1 MGAADFQPG
10 DYVAHPMHGA
20 CRVVGVGDVSAAGET
35 FAALTLEPL
44 AHCRAVVRVPVSKLS
59 GACLRVVTAADA
71 QAMLATWEPPRG
83 KWNHVPVNVQRARR
97 IAHLRSF
104 RASTG

>member
-1 MGAADFQPG
+1 
-10 DYVAHPMHGA
+10 
-20 CRVVGVGDVSAAGET
+20 
-35 FAALTLEPL
+35 
-44 AHCRAVVRVPVSKLS
+44 
-59 GACLRVVTAADA
+59 
-71 QAMLATWEPPRG
+71 MLATWQPPRG